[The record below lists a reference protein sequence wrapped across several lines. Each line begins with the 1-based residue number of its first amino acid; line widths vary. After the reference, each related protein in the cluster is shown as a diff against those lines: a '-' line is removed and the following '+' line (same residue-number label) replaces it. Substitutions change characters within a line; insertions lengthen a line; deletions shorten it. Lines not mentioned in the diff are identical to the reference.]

1 MYDLSQESWL
11 RKRKLQD
18 CLVRLFG
25 SYGYR
30 FLEMPI
36 LESTELFLRKSGGE
50 LASRMYSFIDP
61 GSNPVSL
68 RPEFT
73 SPIVRYYLEHAAEVE
88 LPARWQY
95 AGPVFRYEAAHPEGS
110 GQFTQVGAEL
120 LGSASIMADVELLS
134 LAAQVPMSL
143 GVNDYRVKLADLEV
157 LHSVLDTVGLSERAR
172 GFIIGNVPELREG
185 REAVTAL
192 LGRAQQ
198 LHLIGYDPEGNN
210 LSSAIAGL
218 DDAQASKV
226 LQGFLHWTGGETP
239 QLGQRDPDE
248 VVQRLLRKLRGS
260 DNQGE
265 MERGLQLIA
274 DLAVIQGEPLS
285 ALDEA
290 RAVVDR
296 AGADPAALERLAQ
309 LLDLLLA
316 GPGLQGHLALDFG
329 LARGIAYYNGI
340 IFEVTHPAWEGSLG
354 GGGRYDE
361 LARALGS
368 PETVPA
374 SGFAYTLE
382 TLLALTDRVDSPSSI
397 QGKSWNKDEPEVS
410 PPWVREETG
419 LLTWPSS
426 ALVLWE
432 GASNYHHALQ
442 ATQELRQGGLLAE
455 LDVCG
460 KGLSEGLEYAAKKGI
475 AQVVLVDQD
484 GKRTVHKV
492 E

>member
-1 MYDLSQESWL
+1 MRPVKRLWGMYDLAQESWL
-11 RKRKLQD
+11 RKRELQD
-18 CLVRLFG
+18 CLVRLLG

-50 LASRMYSFIDP
+50 LASQMYSFIDP

-68 RPEFT
+68 RPELT
-73 SPIVRYYLEHAAEVE
+73 SPIMRHYLEHAAEVE

-95 AGPVFRYEAAHPEGS
+95 AGPVFRYEASHPEGC

-120 LGSASIMADVELLS
+120 IGSASIMADVELLS
-134 LAAQVPMSL
+134 LAAQVPVSL
-143 GVNDYRVKLADLEV
+143 GVTHYRVELADLEV
-157 LHSVLDTVGLSERAR
+157 LHSILDTVGLSERAR
-172 GFIIGNVPELREG
+172 SFIVGNIPKLREG
-185 REAVTAL
+185 RQGVPSL

-198 LHLIGYDPEGNN
+198 LHLIGYDVEENN
-210 LSSAIAGL
+210 LSAAITGL
-218 DDAQASKV
+218 DDSQASEV
-226 LQGFLHWTGGETP
+226 LQGFLRWTGGEAP

-260 DNQGE
+260 DDQNKL
-265 MERGLQLIA
+265 ERGMGMIA
-274 DLAVIQGEPLS
+274 DLAANRGEPLS

-290 RAVVDR
+290 QAIVDQS
-296 AGADPAALERLAQ
+296 GADPAALERLAE

-316 GPGLQGHLALDFG
+316 IPGLQGHLALDFG

-340 IFEVTHPAWEGSLG
+340 IFEVTHPGWQGSLG
-354 GGGRYDE
+354 GGGRYDG
-361 LARALGS
+361 LARALGN

-382 TLLALTDRVDSPSSI
+382 SLLALTDRVDFTSDLTKE
-397 QGKSWNKDEPEVS
+397 GKDEGEL
-410 PPWVREETG
+410 G
-419 LLTWPSS
+419 LLAWPSS

-432 GASNYHHALQ
+432 GERSYRHALQ
-442 ATQELRQGGLLAE
+442 TAQELRQSGLLVE
-455 LDVCG
+455 VDVCG
-460 KGLSEGLEYAAKKGI
+460 KGLAEGLAFAAKRGI
-475 AQVVLVDQD
+475 AEVVVVGPD
-484 GKRTVHKV
+484 GQRTVHEV

>member
-1 MYDLSQESWL
+1 MYDLSQQSWL
-11 RKRKLQD
+11 RKRDLQD
-18 CLVRLFG
+18 RLVRLFG

-50 LASRMYSFIDP
+50 LASQMYSFIDP

-73 SPIVRYYLEHAAEVE
+73 SPIMRYYLENAAEVE

-95 AGPVFRYEAAHPEGS
+95 AGPVFRYEVSHPEGS

-134 LAAQVPMSL
+134 LAAQVPVSL
-143 GVNDYRVKLADLEV
+143 GVTNYRVELADLEV
-157 LHSVLDTVGLSERAR
+157 LHSILDTVRLSERAR
-172 GFIIGNVPELREG
+172 SFIIGNVPKLREG
-185 REAVTAL
+185 HQAVPSL

-198 LHLIGYDPEGNN
+198 LHLIGYDPEENN
-210 LSSAIAGL
+210 LSAAIIGL
-218 DDAQASKV
+218 DDGQASKV
-226 LQGFLHWTGGETP
+226 LQGFLRWTGGEAL
-239 QLGQRDPDE
+239 QLGQRDPGE

-260 DNQGE
+260 DDQRKL
-265 MERGLQLIA
+265 ERGLGLIA
-274 DLAVIQGEPLS
+274 DLAATQDEPL
-285 ALDEA
+285 AVLDKA
-290 RAVVDR
+290 RSVVDR
-296 AGADPAALERLAQ
+296 AGADPTALERLAE

-316 GPGLQGHLALDFG
+316 MPGLKGHLALDFG

-340 IFEVTHPAWEGSLG
+340 IFEITHPAWQGSLG
-354 GGGRYDE
+354 GGGRYDG

-382 TLLALTDRVDSPSSI
+382 TLLALTDCADSPSPLI
-397 QGKSWNKDEPEVS
+397 
-410 PPWVREETG
+410 REGGDGGESG

-426 ALVLWE
+426 ALVLSE
-432 GASNYHHALQ
+432 GEGSYSQALQ
-442 ATQELRQGGLLAE
+442 TAQELRQSGLLAE
-455 LDVCG
+455 VDVCG
-460 KGLSEGLEYAAKKGI
+460 KGLPEGLAYAAKKGI
-475 AQVVLVDQD
+475 AQVVVVGAD
-484 GKRTVHKV
+484 GQRTVHKV
-492 E
+492 K